1 MTDPEAGAEPAARAG
16 LFDLRR
22 ILALLFVVYGT
33 VLTVMGATVTSQ
45 SDLDRAGGVNVNLW
59 VGVGMLIGAAAFAG
73 WAALRPIRLPP
84 APAHPE
90 SADGPEGPDP
100 AGPDPR

>member
-1 MTDPEAGAEPAARAG
+1 MTDPEVGTDAAAEPAAKAG

-22 ILALLFVVYGT
+22 ILALLFGIYGA

-45 SDLDRAGGVNVNLW
+45 ADLDRAGGVNVNLW
-59 VGVGMLIGAAAFAG
+59 VGIAMLLGSAAFAG

-84 APAHPE
+84 TV
-90 SADGPEGPDP
+90 SGP
-100 AGPDPR
+100 AGPDRR